1 MNTTS
6 VGLSIAVHPRYLAA
20 SPSVQRPEPIRWL
33 TTPRVVAIALAT
45 AIGTAALWSVVF
57 ILVVALIGGV
67 SLTAILVAFVKDP
80 LSSLG
85 GSLGLTP
92 VFLALTAPTMLI
104 WALGAIG
111 TRRAI
116 ERLRFEGPVI

>member
-20 SPSVQRPEPIRWL
+20 SPPVPIRWL
-33 TTPRVVAIALAT
+33 STPRVVAIALAT

-57 ILVVALIGGV
+57 IVVVAMIGGV
-67 SLTAILVAFVKDP
+67 SPTAIMVAFLTDP
-80 LSSLG
+80 PSSLG

-92 VFLALTAPTMLI
+92 VFLGLTAPTMLI
-104 WALGAIG
+104 WAIGAIG

-116 ERLRFEGPVI
+116 ERLRLEAPVM

>member
-20 SPSVQRPEPIRWL
+20 SPSVQRPGSLRWL
-33 TTPRVVAIALAT
+33 STPRVVAIALAA

-57 ILVVALIGGV
+57 IVVVALIGGV
-67 SLTAILVAFVKDP
+67 SPTAILVAFLTDP
-80 LSSLG
+80 LASLG

-92 VFLALTAPTMLI
+92 VFLALTAPGMLI
-104 WALGAIG
+104 WSIGAIG

-116 ERLRFEGPVI
+116 ERLRLEGPVM